1 MENTNTIVKKNTK
14 DSMFKKSI
22 QKGTKIFS
30 QNDFFQDFI
39 GLMKNIEFDN
49 FYKKYFQ
56 NWSDIQTMIF
66 YMKLYKAVEYGYS
79 IKFYTPIEPELMT
92 FILHKIMTDTSL
104 RKSAVKIFD
113 SFKECSMTDKEIFCK
128 LLDYNAL
135 SNEKLLIEN

>member
-1 MENTNTIVKKNTK
+1 MENTNTIVKKNSK
-14 DSMFKKSI
+14 DSVFKESI

-79 IKFYTPIEPELMT
+79 VKFYTPIEPELMT
-92 FILHKIMTDTSL
+92 FILHKIMTDTLL

-113 SFKECSMTDKEIFCK
+113 SFKECSITDKEIFCK
-128 LLDYNAL
+128 LLDYSAL

>member
-1 MENTNTIVKKNTK
+1 MENTNIIVEKKRK
-14 DSMFKKSI
+14 DSIFHDSI
-22 QKGTKIFS
+22 QKGNKILS

-79 IKFYTPIEPELMT
+79 VKFYTSIEPELMT

-104 RKSAVKIFD
+104 RKSAIKIFD
-113 SFKECSMTDKEIFCK
+113 SFKECSMADKEIFCK

-135 SNEKLLIEN
+135 TNEKLLIEP

>member
-1 MENTNTIVKKNTK
+1 MENTNIIVEKKRK
-14 DSMFKKSI
+14 DSIFHDSI
-22 QKGTKIFS
+22 QKGNKILS

-79 IKFYTPIEPELMT
+79 VKFYTSIEPELMT

-135 SNEKLLIEN
+135 TNEKLLIEP

>member
-1 MENTNTIVKKNTK
+1 
-14 DSMFKKSI
+14 
-22 QKGTKIFS
+22 
-30 QNDFFQDFI
+30 
-39 GLMKNIEFDN
+39 
-49 FYKKYFQ
+49 
-56 NWSDIQTMIF
+56 
-66 YMKLYKAVEYGYS
+66 MKLYKAVEYGYS